1 MNRATPQIIVLSPL
15 LAVTITD
22 CSDIRRFACR
32 SRGPITSGWVFYV
45 AGCFPLPSLVFFCRP
60 GVLCCRAE
68 GVCRCRIGV
77 FCGLVFSVAELSV
90 LRCCGFMSPFAGMTT
105 CLRRA
110 VVIGLEPQNCKRTWS
125 DRVGLG
131 EGATPLGRTFGS
143 RRSALGWQ
151 SAWPPLRHPFACD
164 VFST

>member
-1 MNRATPQIIVLSPL
+1 MFS
-15 LAVTITD
+15 LAV
-22 CSDIRRFACR
+22 F
-32 SRGPITSGWVFYV
+32 GV
-45 AGCFPLPSLVFFCRP
+45 FCRP

-90 LRCCGFMSPFAGMTT
+90 LRCCGFMSPFAGMTI
-105 CLRRA
+105 CVRRA

-131 EGATPLGRTFGS
+131 EGATPLGRTRGRVGRERMGRRTPFG
-143 RRSALGWQ
+143 RPTRTGPAGAKCTVNCQ
-151 SAWPPLRHPFACD
+151 QPCGG
-164 VFST
+164 